1 MGKLKIKK
9 NDVWID
15 MTPMSDVMVLLLT
28 FFMLSANFVKNE
40 VVKVVTPSSQT
51 EAKVPKSAT
60 LDIMIKPDTL
70 NKGTDQEKI
79 IGRVYLGT
87 DKVTTMEYALDTLL
101 KTEFKEFKPKFD
113 ANPELKKTFL
123 AETQIGIPMK
133 DLADYLGKTHEQM
146 VAQLKENGV
155 KLDSINGGMSEFQHW
170 VKALKGGYKK
180 WYKEYMDNEDI
191 PESEKAEVPS
201 KLDICIK
208 ADEKTP
214 YVTFKLVIAELQDI
228 MESRYK
234 LLTQYKKPVDEKG
247 N

>member
-40 VVKVVTPSSQT
+40 VVKVVTPKSRT
-51 EAKVPKSAT
+51 ETKVPTSAT
-60 LDIMIKPDTL
+60 LDIMIKPDTI
-70 NKGTDQEKI
+70 GTGESQQI

-87 DKVTTMEYALDTLL
+87 DKPATMLNALDNMLKNEQFQNLAADFKNDRDSTLV
-101 KTEFKEFKPKFD
+101 
-113 ANPELKKTFL
+113 KTFK

-133 DLADYLGKTHEQM
+133 NMAEYLGKSHEDRSKL
-146 VAQLKENGV
+146 LKQYGV
-155 KLDSINGGMSEFQHW
+155 PLDSINGEASEFQLW
-170 VKALKGGYKK
+170 IKALKHGYKD
-180 WYKEYMDNEDI
+180 WYDEFTKDMPDA
-191 PESEKAEVPS
+191 EKASIPN

-208 ADEKTP
+208 CDKDTP
-214 YVTFKLVIAELQDI
+214 YITFKKVIAELQDI

-234 LLTQYKKPVDEKG
+234 LLTEYKKEKEG
-247 N
+247 GK